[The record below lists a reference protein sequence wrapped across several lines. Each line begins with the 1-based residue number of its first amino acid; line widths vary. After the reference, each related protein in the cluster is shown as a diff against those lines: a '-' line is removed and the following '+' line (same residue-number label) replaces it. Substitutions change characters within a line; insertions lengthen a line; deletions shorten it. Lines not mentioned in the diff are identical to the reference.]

1 MGFPSK
7 ELLNYGVAVFVLVP
21 ILGFF
26 LWAGRAVVRS
36 LLAHAETV
44 FDSMGKQQSE
54 FGNYMKELTHT
65 LAGIREAVLAGRQ
78 DALASVREV
87 GDRIEH
93 VTWAAHD
100 KMVSVFRE
108 SLTGTAQ
115 SIRKDQADLVAGIER
130 ARLEQE
136 AARLRAE
143 NEELSRPH
151 NVGGDGRV
159 QR

>member
-1 MGFPSK
+1 MEFPHK

-44 FDSMGKQQSE
+44 FDSMGKQQLE
-54 FGNYMKELTHT
+54 FGAYMKELTHT
-65 LAGIREAVLAGRQ
+65 LAGIREAVQAGRQ
-78 DALASVREV
+78 DALASVRDM

-108 SLTGTAQ
+108 SLTGAAT
-115 SIRKDQADLVAGIER
+115 SIRTSNDALVREVRTQMLEER
-130 ARLEQE
+130 V
-136 AARLRAE
+136 
-143 NEELSRPH
+143 EELSRPH
-151 NVGGDGRV
+151 DVGDGMVR
-159 QR
+159 R

>member
-36 LLAHAETV
+36 LLAHAESV

-65 LAGIREAVLAGRQ
+65 LSGIREAVQAGRQ
-78 DALASVREV
+78 DALASVRDV
-87 GDRIEH
+87 GDRLEH
-93 VTWAAHD
+93 VVWASHD
-100 KMVSVFRE
+100 KMLSEFRAE
-108 SLTGTAQ
+108 LTGTAQ
-115 SIRKDQADLVAGIER
+115 SIRKDQAGLVAEMER
-130 ARLEQE
+130 KRLEQE

-151 NVGGDGRV
+151 NAGDGVVR
-159 QR
+159 R